1 MALGA
6 RPSRRGLRPRSS
18 LRLKPMAVLN
28 EIPFIKGHGTAND
41 FVIVADLMG
50 KRDLTADEVRF
61 LCDRHTGIGADGVLR
76 VVRTEHVPEF
86 AKMAASAEFFMDYRN
101 ADGSIAEMCGNGVR
115 VFIRYLDA
123 VGLITEADAVIAT
136 RAGLRECKMNSDLSI
151 TVDMGPVAV
160 PETDAIPLVG
170 IQDELW
176 PAVAVLM
183 PNPHAVT
190 FVENLDEIGS
200 LETPPPV
207 LPPTIFPDGVNVEF
221 VVQRGPNHV
230 AMRVH
235 ERGAGETLSCGT
247 GACAVAWAA
256 SKRYPNM
263 DLTADGGVQVD
274 VPGGTV
280 VVRMLTNGNLSL
292 TGPATLV
299 ARGTVLL
306 PA

>member
-1 MALGA
+1 MALSA
-6 RPSRRGLRPRSS
+6 RPSRRGLLARSS
-18 LRLKPMAVLN
+18 LRLKPMAALN

-41 FVIVADLMG
+41 FVIVSDLMG

-123 VGLITEADAVIAT
+123 VGLITEADVVIAT

-190 FVENLDEIGS
+190 FVENLEEIGS

-280 VVRMLTNGNLSL
+280 VVRMLANGNLSL